1 MTVVFCREC
10 WEYVYDQLP
19 GGDHELCDSCAGRSY
34 ARSLGAWL
42 LSLFLPALA
51 PLEL

>member
-1 MTVVFCREC
+1 MALTICREC
-10 WEYVYDQLP
+10 WEWIEFWQPDA
-19 GGDHELCDSCAGRSY
+19 ELCDSCAGRSY